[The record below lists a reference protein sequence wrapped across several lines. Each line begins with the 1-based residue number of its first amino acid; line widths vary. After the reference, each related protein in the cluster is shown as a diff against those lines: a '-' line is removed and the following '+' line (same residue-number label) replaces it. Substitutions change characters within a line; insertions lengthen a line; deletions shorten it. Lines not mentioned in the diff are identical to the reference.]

1 MDSYTSTIVL
11 SITRIFLK
19 MPDVSRDHFENPRYL
34 QILFKKKDPT
44 SVLSKIFFK
53 YDKDLSNHFRNAT
66 DLLYEEPCQKLA
78 TTSGGNETV

>member
-1 MDSYTSTIVL
+1 M
-11 SITRIFLK
+11 FLGIILK
-19 MPDVSRDHFENPRYL
+19 IPDTFKYYL
-34 QILFKKKDPT
+34 KKKDPT
-44 SVLSKIFFK
+44 TVLSKIFFK